1 LPVPATDIDVATLLF
16 QLAPRLTRLENEVLK
31 DSGVPLTFRQYRL
44 LLRVRDGASTL
55 GELRTP
61 STLTLSAVSESV
73 DGLVQRGL
81 LTREV
86 DPRDRRAITITTTQ
100 DGRAVLDRA
109 AAALSG
115 LGEELLREISPQE
128 LAHTAE
134 VVRLVEE
141 RVSERLRRAR
151 S

>member
-1 LPVPATDIDVATLLF
+1 MPTAELDVATLLF
-16 QLAPRLTRLENEVLK
+16 QLAPRLTRLENQVLK
-31 DSGVPLTFRQYRL
+31 DSRIPLTFRQYRL

-55 GELRTP
+55 GELRRP

-81 LTREV
+81 LAREI
-86 DPRDRRAITITTTQ
+86 DPRDRRAVMLTITPQ
-100 DGRAVLDRA
+100 GQEMVGRA

-115 LGEELLREISPQE
+115 LAEELLRGIPPQA
-128 LAHTAE
+128 LAGAAE
-134 VVRLVEE
+134 VVRVVEE
-141 RVSERLRRAR
+141 RVTARLQGIR